1 MTEYPVRKIKNGSTY
16 IAEEI
21 VRDNYDN
28 VYKYCYWKVRNVE
41 KAQDITQEVFLRFIK
56 NINHYSDKG
65 KPRAF
70 LYTIA
75 KNLCINWHKQYKP
88 EYLEEEQE
96 IIDFTSSNVI
106 ENVTDKLV
114 LKKFIYELSTEQ
126 QEVILLRFGQGL
138 KIKEIASIVGVSR
151 FIVQYR
157 IKNALSILKR
167 KFG

>member
-1 MTEYPVRKIKNGSTY
+1 MTEYPIRKIKNGSTY

-21 VRDNYDN
+21 VRDNYDAI
-28 VYKYCYWKVRNVE
+28 YKYCYWKVRNIE

-56 NINHYSDKG
+56 NIDHYSDKG

-114 LKKFIYELSTEQ
+114 LKKFIYELSPEQ
-126 QEVILLRFGQGL
+126 QEVILLKFGQGL

-157 IKNALSILKR
+157 IKRALSILKR
-167 KFG
+167 KLG